1 MRIKGVSVDFID
13 GLNECAK
20 STYPDEFI
28 CLHRVHEGIIDEII
42 MLPGTIYG
50 DSHSIIMEWMDPI
63 DFSRSGSAHSHP
75 GFSAEASDEDLD
87 TFRHMGGGH
96 FITCEPYDRKSWRV
110 YDSNGEE
117 IHLPMFYGDGT
128 EADQM
133 Q

>member
-1 MRIKGVSVDFID
+1 
-13 GLNECAK
+13 
-20 STYPDEFI
+20 
-28 CLHRVHEGIIDEII
+28 
-42 MLPGTIYG
+42 
-50 DSHSIIMEWMDPI
+50 MDPI

-87 TFRHMGGGH
+87 TFRHMGGVH

-128 EADQM
+128 QM